1 MLEVISTMQN
11 KKVEQRKWYWNKQRE
26 FAILHRRVM
35 EEVGQRLD
43 RSEGVNSLKR
53 AEGEGTTSK
62 GQR

>member
-11 KKVEQRKWYWNKQRE
+11 EKVEQRRRYWNKQRE

-43 RSEGVNSLKR
+43 RSEGVNSK
-53 AEGEGTTSK
+53 ES
-62 GQR
+62 